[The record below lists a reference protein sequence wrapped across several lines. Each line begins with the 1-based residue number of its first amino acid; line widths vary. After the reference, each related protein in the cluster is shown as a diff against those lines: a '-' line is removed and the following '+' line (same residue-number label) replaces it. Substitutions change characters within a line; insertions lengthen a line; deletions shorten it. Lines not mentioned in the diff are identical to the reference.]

1 MSISGVHSG
10 YQLINQSNKMAEDA
24 AHELNMEKDISPVD
38 KADKALAF
46 NKVEF
51 DKVVAKAEEK
61 PEEIDSLLKLNQ
73 ATQYNR
79 IGTNIIQRD
88 QDMLGSILDI
98 QA

>member
-10 YQLINQSNKMAEDA
+10 YQLINQSNKMVEEA
-24 AHELNMEKDISPVD
+24 ASELNMEKDISPVD

-46 NKVEF
+46 NKVEL
-51 DKVVAKAEEK
+51 DKVVAKAEDK
-61 PEEIDSLLKLNQ
+61 PEAIDSLLKLNQ

>member
-24 AHELNMEKDISPVD
+24 ARELNMEKDISPVD

-51 DKVVAKAEEK
+51 DKVVAK